1 MIHLKSN
8 NIFKFIFKI
17 LILVFLFLI
26 VASQSGYYEYELSRK
41 TKLTDEAIDKFENDV
56 KEGKNIDI
64 NNYLVNEKKD
74 YNNDVSN
81 FGRKFSDKIESVF
94 SKGFDYLFR
103 YIDSQNKK

>member
-1 MIHLKSN
+1 MNLKIN
-8 NIFKFIFKI
+8 NIFKFIFII

-41 TKLTDEAIDKFENDV
+41 TKLTDDAIDKFEKDV

-64 NNYLVNEKKD
+64 NDYLANEKKD

-81 FGRKFSDKIESVF
+81 FGRKFSDKLENVF
-94 SKGFDYLFR
+94 SKGFDYLFK

>member
-1 MIHLKSN
+1 MKKQS
-8 NIFKFIFKI
+8 FMEK
-17 LILVFLFLI
+17 LV
-26 VASQSGYYEYELSRK
+26 
-41 TKLTDEAIDKFENDV
+41 
-56 KEGKNIDI
+56 
-64 NNYLVNEKKD
+64 KKD

>member
-8 NIFKFIFKI
+8 NIFKFIFII
-17 LILVFLFLI
+17 LILVFLFLV

-94 SKGFDYLFR
+94 SKGFDYLFK

>member
-1 MIHLKSN
+1 M
-8 NIFKFIFKI
+8 
-17 LILVFLFLI
+17 ILVFLFLI
-26 VASQSGYYEYELSRK
+26 VASQSGYYEYELSSK